1 MDGELVWLLWG
12 LPIAFALGWIGSRWD
27 LRQWRREERESPRA
41 PARGLALLLHEKHDE
56 AIDALIATVQG
67 DGETAELLFALGEL
81 FRRRGEY
88 DRAVRV
94 HEHLLQR
101 GDLTSAER
109 ARAQHALAQTYLRAG
124 LFDRAEAAFSELA
137 GTDFDADAQSALLAL
152 HERARDWTAATA
164 VARALESA
172 GREVD
177 GPPLAVRIAHHHCER
192 SVEADA
198 AGRPDE
204 AARELEAA
212 RTAAPGH
219 ARPLVLE
226 GERAAKRG
234 NPAAALATW
243 NALDVAQPPAF
254 DLVARPYAK
263 AARAVA
269 AAAAGAPADAD
280 AARALT
286 AAKQHLA
293 AVDARHPSVEVLLAR
308 VALEDDPAVGHALLA
323 AHLDAHPT
331 LAAAKAALDAG
342 GDHVNAGLKTAVERA
357 ARPLHRFRCT
367 NCGFEAEHHFWQ
379 CPGCLS
385 WDTIPPQRLEDR

>member
-12 LPIAFALGWIGSRWD
+12 LPIAFALGWAGSRWD
-27 LRQWRREERESPRA
+27 LRQWRREERASPSA
-41 PARGLALLLHEKHDE
+41 PMHGLALLLHEKHDE
-56 AIDALIATVQG
+56 AIDALIGTVQD

-101 GDLTSAER
+101 GDLAKAER
-109 ARAQHALAQTYLRAG
+109 GRAQHALAQTYLRAG
-124 LFDRAEAAFSELA
+124 LFDRAEAAFGELA
-137 GTDFDADAQSALLAL
+137 GTDFDTEARIALLAL

-164 VARALESA
+164 VARALEDDA
-172 GREVD
+172 IEVE
-177 GPPLAVRIAHHHCER
+177 GPPLTVRIAHHHCER
-192 SVEADA
+192 SGEAEA
-198 AGRPDE
+198 AGRSED

-212 RTAAPGH
+212 RTTAPGH

-243 NALDVAQPPAF
+243 NALDTAEPPAF

-269 AAAAGAPADAD
+269 AAGTPE
-280 AARALT
+280 AARAVE
-286 AAKQHLA
+286 AARLHLA
-293 AVDARHPSVEVLLAR
+293 AVAAKRPSVEVLLAR
-308 VALEDDPAVGHALLA
+308 VALEDDPAAGHALLA
-323 AHLDAHPT
+323 AHLDAHPS
-331 LAAAKAALDAG
+331 LAAAKAALEAG
-342 GDHVNAGLKTAVERA
+342 GTRVNAGLRAAVERA

-379 CPGCLS
+379 CPGCLA
-385 WDTIPPQRLEDR
+385 WDTIPPTRLEDR